1 LGVFIGLAF
10 YGDIGQVGR
19 SFTGFRWSYIP
30 LVLVLAFLN
39 YLIRFCRW
47 DYYLRSI
54 QIKLKWKDSMA
65 IFLSGLSMTVT
76 PAKLGEVFK
85 SLLLKRINGT
95 EVSRSVPVVI
105 AERITDVLGLLILAA
120 ISFSAFKYGIDVLI
134 VLVALS
140 VALIAVM
147 KSRTAGNTLLKIC
160 ASVPILNKLSS
171 SFGTAYESAHTLFG
185 FKNILVA
192 TVLSVVAWG
201 CECLAMYF
209 VLEGFGVDVTV
220 LLSTFVYSFS
230 TLMGAVSLIPGG
242 LIVVEGSSTGL
253 LILAGISKGVAASA
267 TIVTR
272 FCTLWFAVLV
282 GLIALFVIRH
292 KTIRDAKQERTTS
305 RNLSLGKSAEHL
317 TNLKE

>member
-1 LGVFIGLAF
+1 
-10 YGDIGQVGR
+10 
-19 SFTGFRWSYIP
+19 
-30 LVLVLAFLN
+30 
-39 YLIRFCRW
+39 
-47 DYYLRSI
+47 
-54 QIKLKWKDSMA
+54 
-65 IFLSGLSMTVT
+65 
-76 PAKLGEVFK
+76 
-85 SLLLKRINGT
+85 
-95 EVSRSVPVVI
+95 
-105 AERITDVLGLLILAA
+105 
-120 ISFSAFKYGIDVLI
+120 
-134 VLVALS
+134 
-140 VALIAVM
+140 
-147 KSRTAGNTLLKIC
+147 
-160 ASVPILNKLSS
+160 
-171 SFGTAYESAHTLFG
+171 
-185 FKNILVA
+185 
-192 TVLSVVAWG
+192 
-201 CECLAMYF
+201 MYF